1 MCVSG
6 GPCKKLQWATNFF
19 QKVIK
24 FGTVFDIGYSEQQT
38 SNIMECINKIELQGT
53 VGNVNINKVGDTSV
67 ARFSVCTEYCY
78 KSTDG
83 SIVIDCTWHNCTA
96 WESSKNKIAD
106 IAKGKAVHLTGRL
119 RNYRFMNADGSERTG
134 SEIFVNEV
142 HTI

>member
-6 GPCKKLQWATNFF
+6 GPRKKLRWATNFF

-24 FGTVFDIGYSEQQT
+24 FGMVFDRGYSEQQT
-38 SNIMECINKIELQGT
+38 NNIMEFINKIELQGT

-83 SIVIDCTWHNCTA
+83 AIVIDCTWHNCTA
-96 WESSKNKIAD
+96 WESGKNKIAD
-106 IAKGKAVHLTGRL
+106 IAKGKTVHLTGRI
-119 RNYRFMNADGSERTG
+119 RNFRFVNADGSERTG
-134 SEIFVNEV
+134 SEIIVHEV